1 MKKIAVLGST
11 GSIGS
16 QTLDVIRKNPDK
28 FEVVAIVA
36 NNSYEKFYEEIMEFQ
51 PKYAVIASEE
61 AYKRL
66 KGENLGKTKLL
77 TGSESIINIS
87 SLQEIEI
94 VVTAMVGFSGL
105 LPTVEAI
112 KAKKTIALANKET
125 LVVAGELIMNL
136 AERYNAPILPV
147 DSEHSAFFQ
156 CLNGEDKKSVEKL
169 LLTASGGPFR
179 GKKAN
184 ELKNVSIKDVLSH
197 PTWNMGAKI
206 TVDSATL
213 VNKGF
218 EAIEA
223 KWLYDINYDQ
233 IEVVVHPESVI
244 HSMVEFKDGTV
255 IAELGQPDMRLPIQY
270 ALSYP
275 NRIKSDFPRLDF
287 FKLHSLTFEKPD
299 TETFKG
305 LPLAIKAGK
314 TGGSAPCIFNAAN
327 EVAVDAFLKN
337 QIPFT
342 KIYEII
348 ESTLESIPP
357 TFNISLETLI
367 ETDKEARDFA
377 KEKVAQHG

>member
-1 MKKIAVLGST
+1 IIIRPPAVRGAVCFSA
-11 GSIGS
+11 SQVDIGH
-16 QTLDVIRKNPDK
+16 RKNY
-28 FEVVAIVA
+28 
-36 NNSYEKFYEEIMEFQ
+36 S
-51 PKYAVIASEE
+51 
-61 AYKRL
+61 KRNGKWQL
-66 KGENLGKTKLL
+66 KTPLSSWQIIKLKEENLGNTKLL
-77 TGSESIINIS
+77 TGSESIVKIATLPKIN
-87 SLQEIEI
+87 I

-105 LPTVEAI
+105 VPTVEAI

-125 LVVAGELIMNL
+125 LVVAGEFIMNL
-136 AERYNAPILPV
+136 ASKYNAPILPV

-184 ELKNVSIKDVLSH
+184 ELTNVSKKDVLSH

-223 KWLYDINYDQ
+223 KWLYDVDYKQ
-233 IEVVVHPESVI
+233 IEVVVHPESVV
-244 HSMVEFKDGTV
+244 HSMVEFKDGAI
-255 IAELGQPDMRLPIQY
+255 IAQLGKPDMRLPIQY

-275 NRIKSDFPRLDF
+275 DRIKSNFPRLDF
-287 FKLHSLTFEKPD
+287 FKLRALTFEKPD

-314 TGGSAPCIFNAAN
+314 IGGTAPCIFNAAN
-327 EVAVDAFLKN
+327 EVAVAAFLKD
-337 QIPFT
+337 QISFM
-342 KIYEII
+342 KIYETI
-348 ESTLESIPP
+348 ESTLESIAP
-357 TFNISLETLI
+357 TFDITLETLI
-367 ETDKEARDFA
+367 ETDKEAREMA
-377 KEKVAQHG
+377 KNKIK